1 LQGLVCQECPDGQA
15 LLDGVCMKC
24 DPGPSVLIYVVL
36 PVALCILA
44 LIMFKFGNGTVT
56 VNVGVPLM
64 VSVLLGLFITTMQTL
79 ALFPGLSIE
88 WRSQGDFFVGFK
100 FFLGNPDAW
109 AGGIRLTCALS
120 AKPLGRYLF
129 SCLLPVLCFLA
140 VLVVWGISLAVAK
153 ARRQEGWN
161 INIMGNTLGQLLQ
174 TVFIAIAVLVVQPL
188 RCYGHPN
195 QKSSMTSF
203 PQILCWG
210 EDDTHTS
217 LVVIGIILGV
227 SFVIPFLALC
237 IRAVVQA
244 PKSLDPAG
252 HCQRWRFLLYR
263 FRADV
268 WWWGIVFLLRQLAL
282 AFSCCI
288 PADSPQ
294 WQITYVAMVT
304 SFYLIILCL
313 KQPWKN
319 ITLNYVDLCSMVV
332 INFIIVSSSALV
344 VKRSQDVQSFVVL
357 HFCILAFFSIFV
369 LYVFGTSVY
378 WAKVRG
384 VHGDY
389 GQQRKLGTISTAWVD
404 FVKLSASIDP
414 QVITQC
420 IKTFAEFDVH
430 SLVKTMGSFQSV
442 DDAFGG
448 RLEPRLRTLSHSSQ
462 DIRGLS
468 AAVQSSATAAS
479 QDSSQENANRQYTV
493 NI

>member
-1 LQGLVCQECPDGQA
+1 
-15 LLDGVCMKC
+15 M
-24 DPGPSVLIYVVL
+24 IYAVL
-36 PVALCILA
+36 PVAICILA
-44 LIMFKFGNGTVT
+44 LFMFLFGNDAVT
-56 VNVGVPLM
+56 VNVSVPEM

-88 WRSQGDFFVGFK
+88 WRSQGDFFAGFK

-129 SCLLPVLCFLA
+129 SCLLPVLC
-140 VLVVWGISLAVAK
+140 VLSVLLVWGISLAVAK
-153 ARRQEGWN
+153 VRRQEGWN
-161 INIMGNTLGQLLQ
+161 IKIMCNTLGQLLQ

-210 EDDTHTS
+210 EDDMHTS

-227 SFVIPFLALC
+227 FFVIPFLALC
-237 IRAVVQA
+237 IHAVVKA
-244 PKSLDPAG
+244 PKAVDPVG
-252 HCQRWRFLLYR
+252 HYQRWRFLLYR

-304 SFYLIILCL
+304 SLYLIVLCL
-313 KQPWKN
+313 NQPWKN

-332 INFIIVSSSALV
+332 VNFIIISSSALV
-344 VKRSQDVQSFVVL
+344 AKKSQDVQSFVVL
-357 HFCILAFFSIFV
+357 HFCILAFFSVFV

-378 WAKVRG
+378 WAKVHG
-384 VHGDY
+384 VRGDY
-389 GQQRKLGTISTAWVD
+389 GQARKLDKISKAWVD
-404 FVKLSASIDP
+404 FVKVSASIDS
-414 QVITQC
+414 QVIMQC
-420 IKTFAEFDVH
+420 IKTFTEFDVH
-430 SLVKTMGSFQSV
+430 NLVKAMGSFQSV
-442 DDAFGG
+442 DDTFGG
-448 RLEPRLRTLSHSSQ
+448 RLAPRLKTISHSSS
-462 DIRGLS
+462 DIQGLS
-468 AAVQSSATAAS
+468 DAVRRASLLAS
-479 QDSSQENANRQYTV
+479 QESSQENVNKQYMF
-493 NI
+493 II